1 MMTIRIKG
9 MLLLLVSIL
18 TITGISF
25 SQETESANEILPSY
39 MTEGE
44 LRQLSQGE
52 FSVISSRGI
61 ESPPPFENLRN
72 MAEWEE
78 IQALTIAWSSFPSI
92 LKQIVVAAKEE
103 CEVIILSESPFQTEF
118 YLNSNQDGLDPI
130 DNLDNVTILEA
141 DYNSIWMRDYAANAV
156 YGNEVD
162 DLVMVDW
169 IYNRVTRPEDDAS
182 PAYIADHLGLDLYC
196 LTDSPTDL
204 VNTGGNYMSDGF
216 GNAFASDLI
225 LDENEPFNEYGVSV
239 KSLEDIELILNEWLG
254 VENYN
259 LMPILPF
266 DLISHIDMHMKL
278 LDEETILVGDFGN
291 ESDGPQIQA
300 NIEYLLSNTT
310 TKWGTPW
317 KIVWIP
323 MIPSNGGN
331 WPDGDFAEP
340 YYRTFTNSI
349 FINKTILVPTYREEF
364 DSIAIRIYAE
374 ELPGYNVIS
383 IDCDDQPDPIISAA
397 GALHC
402 ITHSVGVEDPLLI
415 SHNPLEDTFNT
426 IDDYRVEGY
435 MNHRSGMNE
444 GSMFWR
450 VEGELAYSELPM
462 SSIGGNDW
470 EAFIPAQAVGT
481 NIEYYI
487 HGEATSG
494 KEQSRPMPAPEG
506 FWRFKVLGNDVGISE
521 NTSLELLPIYPNPA
535 SSITVIPVNVSKES
549 VGRVFLSDAQG
560 KEVLVVFSGSINAGE
575 TKFFI
580 DAAEL
585 AAGVYSV
592 ILATDLESTSQK
604 IVVQ

>member
-1 MMTIRIKG
+1 MILRNLINKIALLAG
-9 MLLLLVSIL
+9 VML
-18 TITGISF
+18 ISGVVY
-25 SQETESANEILPSY
+25 SQQNDTEILPSY
-39 MTEGE
+39 MTEFE
-44 LRQLSQGE
+44 LRMLEEGLPP
-52 FSVISSRGI
+52 VILSRGI
-61 ESPPPFENLRN
+61 EAPPPFDNLRN

-78 IQALTIAWSSFPSI
+78 IQALTVAWTSFPSI
-92 LKQIVVAAKEE
+92 LKQIIVAAKEE
-103 CEVIILSESPFQTEF
+103 CEVIILSENRNQTEA
-118 YLNSNQDGLDPI
+118 YLNSSQDGLDPI
-130 DNLDNVTILEA
+130 ANFDNVTILEA
-141 DYNSIWMRDYAANAV
+141 EFNSIWMRDYAANVV

-162 DLVMVDW
+162 DLLMVDW
-169 IYNRVTRPEDDAS
+169 IYNRPNRPEDDAS
-182 PAYIADHLGLDLYC
+182 PSYIADYLGLDLYC

-216 GNAFASDLI
+216 GNAFASELI
-225 LDENEPFNEYGVSV
+225 LDENEPFNEYGVSP
-239 KSLEDIELILNEWLG
+239 KDQEEIEVMLNEWIG
-254 VENYN
+254 VDNYI

-278 LDEETILVGDFGN
+278 LDEETLLIGDFGD

-300 NIEYLLSNTT
+300 NIEYILSNTT

-323 MIPSNGGN
+323 MVPSAFGGF
-331 WPDGDFAEP
+331 PDGDFAEP

-364 DSIAIRIYAE
+364 DSIARRIYAE

-426 IDDYRVEGY
+426 TDDYRVEAY
-435 MNHRSGMNE
+435 MNHRSGITE

-450 VEGELAYSELPM
+450 VAGEADYAELTL

-470 EAFIPAQAVGT
+470 EAFIPAHIAGT
-481 NIEYYI
+481 VIEYYI

-494 KEQSRPMPAPEG
+494 KQLNRPMPAPEG
-506 FWRFKVLGNDVGISE
+506 YWYFKVLGDDVSVNE
-521 NTSLELLPIYPNPA
+521 NLALEILPIYPNPA
-535 SSITVIPVNVSKES
+535 KAITVIPVSLTNASK
-549 VGRVFLSDAQG
+549 GRVFITDAQG
-560 KEVLVVFSGSINAGE
+560 KEVLELFTGDVKAGE
-575 TKFFI
+575 TKFFF
-580 DAAEL
+580 DAGQL
-585 AAGVYSV
+585 TAGIYHVHIASE
-592 ILATDLESTSQK
+592 LESTSQK
-604 IVVQ
+604 LVVQ